1 MGNKEDEM
9 TDEDVLVEDLL
20 IGQRFEALE
29 KMSIDAIKVEMAR
42 SIKTGVP
49 FSAELTMS
57 GAVLYHLRVEHDG
70 VRFVG
75 RVFRG
80 FSLDEREMVAIVDNG
95 FCGVAEAAYE
105 AIAEPEVVDTC
116 VLELEC

>member
-1 MGNKEDEM
+1 M
-9 TDEDVLVEDLL
+9 TEAELVEDFLV
-20 IGQRFEALE
+20 GQRFDELE
-29 KMSIDAIKVEMAR
+29 KMSVDVIKIEMAMSVR
-42 SIKTGVP
+42 TGIP
-49 FSAELTMS
+49 FSAGLTAS
-57 GAVLYHLRVEHDG
+57 GAILYHLRVEHDG

-80 FSLDEREMVAIVDNG
+80 FSLDERDMVAIVDNG

-105 AIAEPEVVDTC
+105 AIADPEVVDAV